1 VVVRR
6 ASPGL
11 SVTRRRTLTALAA
24 YAALGALASTWAWAT
39 VWPDG
44 GSLWRHPR
52 PWLALE
58 PEQALVASLGGG
70 VVLAL
75 VVVVASRVL
84 VRRVRWAQR
93 LHLGFRALLGE
104 LSEGQVVAFALAS
117 GLVEELVF
125 RGALQPVLGW
135 VPTALAFGLIHV
147 GPDRRFVPWTIS
159 AVVVGLLLG
168 GLFELTGHLGG
179 CVLAHVLVNFVN
191 LRHIRADDLGAH
203 GPTQPRAPSLVGDR
217 TRATRR

>member
-1 VVVRR
+1 
-6 ASPGL
+6 
-11 SVTRRRTLTALAA
+11 VTRRRTLTALAA
-24 YAALGALASTWAWAT
+24 YAALAALALTWAWAT
-39 VWPDG
+39 IWPAG

-52 PWLALE
+52 PWLALT
-58 PEQALVASLGGG
+58 PERSLVVSLGGG
-70 VVLAL
+70 VALAL
-75 VVVVASRVL
+75 LVVLASRVL
-84 VRRVRWAQR
+84 VRRARWARR
-93 LHLGFRALLGE
+93 LHLGFRGLLGE
-104 LSEGQVVAFALAS
+104 LSDGQVLAFALAS

-125 RGALQPVLGW
+125 RGALQPLLGW

-168 GLFELTGHLGG
+168 GLYELTGHLAG

-191 LRHIRADDLGAH
+191 LRHIRAEDLGAREL
-203 GPTQPRAPSLVGDR
+203 PQPRAPSLVGDR